1 MDEILRQLGELLL
14 AAIPTV
20 VVFVM
25 LFFAYKLIVHKPLVA
40 VLEERR
46 ARTQGAVEKANADI
60 AAAEAR
66 TAEYEQRL
74 REARLSIFKK
84 LEARRQQWL
93 QARAAAVAEAR
104 AAAEVRVR
112 AARASLE
119 QDVEQAKVTLQAESD
134 TLASQIIRAV
144 LKPALA
150 AEFPVAGGRQS

>member
-134 TLASQIIRAV
+134 TLASQIIRTV

>member
-20 VVFVM
+20 VVFVL
-25 LFFAYKLIVHKPLVA
+25 LFFAYKLIVHKRLAA
-40 VLEERR
+40 VLGERR
-46 ARTQGAVEKANADI
+46 SRTQGAVEKANADI

-74 REARLSIFKK
+74 REARLTIFKK
-84 LEARRQQWL
+84 QEARRRQLL

-104 AAAEVRVR
+104 AAAEARVN
-112 AARASLE
+112 AERASLQ
-119 QDVEQAKVTLQAESD
+119 QDTEQAKVSLQSEGEALAE
-134 TLASQIIRAV
+134 QIIRTV

>member
-20 VVFVM
+20 VVFLV

-40 VLEERR
+40 VLDERR

-74 REARLSIFKK
+74 RAARLSIFKK

-93 QARAAAVAEAR
+93 QARTAAVAEAR
-104 AAAEVRVR
+104 GK
-112 AARASLE
+112 AARAALE
-119 QDVEQAKVTLQAESD
+119 QDVEQAKVTLQSESE
-134 TLASQIIRAV
+134 TLANQIIRTV

-150 AEFPVAGGRQS
+150 AGSPM

>member
-20 VVFVM
+20 VVFVI

-40 VLEERR
+40 VLDERR
-46 ARTQGAVEKANADI
+46 ARTQGAVEKATADI

-74 REARLSIFKK
+74 RDARISIFKK

-104 AAAEVRVR
+104 AAAETRVK
-112 AARASLE
+112 AARTSLE
-119 QDVEQAKVTLQAESD
+119 QDVEQAKVTLQAEGE
-134 TLASQIIRAV
+134 TLASQIIRTV
-144 LKPALA
+144 LKPALMA
-150 AEFPVAGGRQS
+150 GSPVAGGRPS

>member
-20 VVFVM
+20 VVFVI

-60 AAAEAR
+60 ASAEAR

-74 REARLSIFKK
+74 RDARLSIFKK

-104 AAAEVRVR
+104 AAAETRVK
-112 AARASLE
+112 AARTALE
-119 QDVEQAKVTLQAESD
+119 QDVEQAKVTLQGESE
-134 TLASQIIRAV
+134 TLASQIIRTV
-144 LKPALA
+144 LKPALVA
-150 AEFPVAGGRQS
+150 GSPMAGGRPS

>member
-20 VVFVM
+20 VVFVI

-74 REARLSIFKK
+74 RDARLSIFKK

-104 AAAEVRVR
+104 AAAETRVK
-112 AARASLE
+112 AARTALE
-119 QDVEQAKVTLQAESD
+119 QDVEQAKVTLEAESE
-134 TLASQIIRAV
+134 TLASQIIRTV
-144 LKPALA
+144 LKPALVA
-150 AEFPVAGGRQS
+150 GSPVAGGRQS

>member
-20 VVFVM
+20 VVFLI

-40 VLEERR
+40 VLDERR

-74 REARLSIFKK
+74 RDARLSIFKK

-93 QARAAAVAEAR
+93 QARTAAVAEAR
-104 AAAEVRVR
+104 AAAETRVK

-119 QDVEQAKVTLQAESD
+119 QDVEQAKVTLQAEGE
-134 TLASQIIRAV
+134 TLANQIIRTV
-144 LKPALA
+144 LKPAL
-150 AEFPVAGGRQS
+150 PVGRPLAGGRQS

>member
-20 VVFVM
+20 VVFLI

-40 VLEERR
+40 VLDERR

-74 REARLSIFKK
+74 RDARLSIFKK

-104 AAAEVRVR
+104 AAAETRVK
-112 AARASLE
+112 AARTSLE
-119 QDVEQAKVTLQAESD
+119 RDVEQAKVTLKSESE
-134 TLASQIIRAV
+134 TLASQIIQIV

-150 AEFPVAGGRQS
+150 AGSPMAGGRQS

>member
-20 VVFVM
+20 VVFLV

-40 VLEERR
+40 VLDERR

-74 REARLSIFKK
+74 RAARLSIFKK

-93 QARAAAVAEAR
+93 QARTAAVAEAR
-104 AAAEVRVR
+104 VAAETRVK
-112 AARASLE
+112 AARAALE
-119 QDVEQAKVTLQAESD
+119 QDVEQAKVTLQSESE
-134 TLASQIIRAV
+134 TLANQIIRTV

-150 AEFPVAGGRQS
+150 AGSPMAGGRQS

>member
-20 VVFVM
+20 VVFLI

-40 VLEERR
+40 VLDERR

-74 REARLSIFKK
+74 RDARLSIFKK

-104 AAAEVRVR
+104 AAAETRVK
-112 AARASLE
+112 AARTSLG
-119 QDVEQAKVTLQAESD
+119 QDVEQAKVTLQAEGE
-134 TLASQIIRAV
+134 TLASQIIRTV
-144 LKPALA
+144 LKPALVA
-150 AEFPVAGGRQS
+150 GRPVAGGRQS

>member
-20 VVFVM
+20 VVFVI
-25 LFFAYKLIVHKPLVA
+25 LFFAYKSIVHKQLVV
-40 VLEERR
+40 VLDERR
-46 ARTQGAVEKANADI
+46 ARTEGAVQKANADI

-74 REARLSIFKK
+74 RDARLAIFRKQ
-84 LEARRQQWL
+84 EARRQQSL
-93 QARAAAVAEAR
+93 QTRATAVAEAR
-104 AAAEVRVR
+104 ATADARVK

-119 QDVEQAKVTLQAESD
+119 QDVKNAQVTLEAESEA
-134 TLASQIIRAV
+134 LATQIIRTV

-150 AEFPVAGGRQS
+150 AESSVAGGRLS